1 MSMRWWSILIHMC
14 MTSIIS
20 IHTQPMIPPE
30 SHTPTNI
37 DTSGFSMSILTF
49 RTCTIPT
56 GT

>member
-1 MSMRWWSILIHMC
+1 MC